1 MSKNM
6 SKNMSRKKEKDIFSS
21 DQNIKKIVQ
30 DSYNSIQFTGKES
43 VSKIIEDSLKQE
55 NDNTDI
61 QSHKE
66 RRKRYQLIVDLALAG
81 VATAA
86 AVIFVVI
93 LQLNQIYDVPEV
105 SQIGLVES
113 EKLILAGDQPF
124 ALIQLASS
132 EGAGN

>member
-1 MSKNM
+1 
-6 SKNMSRKKEKDIFSS
+6 MSRKKEKNIFSS
-21 DQNIKKIVQ
+21 DQNLKRIVQ

-43 VSKIIEDSLKQE
+43 VSKSIEDSLKQE
-55 NDNTDI
+55 NHNTDI

-86 AVIFVVI
+86 AVVFVIV
-93 LQLNQIYDVPEV
+93 LQLNQIYAVPEV

-113 EKLILAGDQPF
+113 EKLILAGGDQPF

-132 EGAGN
+132 EEWGIE